1 MSRGKRQTVLR
12 EEGDMSWATTGRR
25 TTGALLGAVLALA
38 TGPVRAG
45 EKEHCHSA
53 GGGAAVAPASSPAR
67 AAMAYTVPDVRLV
80 RADGTEV
87 MIRPELERSGPVV
100 LNFIF
105 TTCTTI
111 CPVLTRTLA
120 KVQETLGQDR
130 DRVRMVSVSIDPE
143 RDTPAR
149 LREYART
156 FKAGPEWAFYTG
168 TSDASVAM
176 QKAFDVFR
184 GNKMNHVPVTFVRT
198 GPDHPWIRLEGLGNA
213 EAILR
218 EIRPALALNDPRRP

>member
-1 MSRGKRQTVLR
+1 
-12 EEGDMSWATTGRR
+12 MSWPMMGRR
-25 TTGALLGAVLALA
+25 TTGALVGAALVLA
-38 TGPVRAG
+38 TGPVRAE
-45 EKEHCHSA
+45 EKEHCHSSA
-53 GGGAAVAPASSPAR
+53 GAATDAPASTSAR
-67 AAMAYTVPDVRLV
+67 ATMAYTAPDMRLV

-87 MIRPELERSGPVV
+87 IIRTELERSGPVV

-111 CPVLTRTLA
+111 CPVLSQTLA
-120 KVQETLGQDR
+120 RVQEKLGPDR
-130 DRVRMVSVSIDPE
+130 DRVRMISVSIDPE

-149 LREYART
+149 LSEYARK
-156 FKAGPEWAFYTG
+156 FKAGPEWGFYTG
-168 TSDASVAM
+168 TAEASVAM

-198 GPDHPWIRLEGLGNA
+198 APDHPWIRLEGLGNT

-218 EIRPALALNDPRRP
+218 EIRPALALNDSRRP